1 MDIFQLLKKDH
12 KKVTAI
18 FDKIEDT
25 GNRAVKT
32 REKLFEQLKEELEV
46 HTEVEERVFYPAL
59 EASDETKS
67 LIEEAREDHEKSK
80 QLLHQLASSAKD
92 DTDWMNKLSELKKE
106 VKHHIK
112 EEEGEIFP
120 SAKQVLNRE
129 QIEQLG
135 IQAEDEKEEILAFQE
150 K

>member
-12 KKVTAI
+12 KKVTSI
-18 FDKIEDT
+18 FGKIEDT
-25 GNRAVKT
+25 THRALKT
-32 REKLFEQLKEELEV
+32 RQKLFNQLKEELEI

-59 EASDETKS
+59 ERNEETKEMIS
-67 LIEEAREDHEKSK
+67 EARKEHEEAKE
-80 QLLHQLASSAKD
+80 LLEELTAAQQ
-92 DTDWMNKLSELKKE
+92 DTDEWMNKLSELKKE

-120 SAKQVLNRE
+120 RAKQVLDE
-129 QIEQLG
+129 DQSDQLG
-135 IQAEDEKEEILAFQE
+135 TLAQDEKEEILAFQE